1 MTVWEELKARGLIAQ
16 VTDEDEIKEMVNNG
30 KATFYIGF
38 DPTADSL
45 HVGHFMALCL
55 MKRLQMAGNRP
66 IALLGG
72 GTGMIGDP
80 SGRTDMRQMLT
91 KETIQHN
98 IDCFK
103 KQMERFIDFSDG
115 KALMVNN
122 AEWLMNLNYV
132 ELLREVGAHFSVN
145 RMLTAEC
152 YKQRMER
159 GLSFLEF
166 NYMIMQSYD
175 FYMLYQKYGCNMQFG
190 GDDQWSNMLGG
201 TELIRRKL
209 GKDAYAMTI
218 TLLLNSEGKK
228 MGKTQSGAVW
238 LDPNKTSPFDFYQ
251 YWRNVD
257 DADVIKCM
265 KLLTFLPLEEIQE
278 MDKWEGSQL
287 NTAKEILAFQLTEL
301 VHGTEE
307 AKKAEA
313 GAKALF
319 AGGADT
325 EHMPT
330 TELAAEDFD
339 EEGNI
344 DLISLLVKSALV
356 TTRSEGRRAIE
367 QGGVSVDGE
376 KVTDIRHVLSKDA
389 LTGDGI
395 VLKRGKKKFN
405 KVFVK

>member
-98 IDCFK
+98 IDCFEQ
-103 KQMERFIDFSDG
+103 QMSRFIDFSDG

-122 AEWLMNLNYV
+122 ADWLMNLNYV

-265 KLLTFLPLEEIQE
+265 RLLTFLPLEEIDE
-278 MDKWEGSQL
+278 MAKWEGSEL
-287 NTAKEILAFQLTEL
+287 NKAKEILAYQLTEL
-301 VHGTEE
+301 VHGEEE
-307 AKKAEA
+307 AKKAQE
-313 GAKALF
+313 GARALF
-319 AGGADT
+319 SGADT
-325 EHMPT
+325 SHMPT
-330 TELAAEDFD
+330 TELSEEDFD
-339 EEGNI
+339 EEGKI
-344 DLISLLVKSALV
+344 DLITLLVKAELV
-356 TTRSEGRRAIE
+356 PSRSEGRRAIQ
-367 QGGVSVDGE
+367 QGGVSIDGE
-376 KVTDIRHVLSKDA
+376 KLTDIYHTVEKDA
-389 LTGDGI
+389 FAGDGI
-395 VLKRGKKKFN
+395 VLKRGKKKF
-405 KVFVK
+405 KKICVK